1 MADPTTTET
10 GAVSAPAAVAPAPAA
25 AGVPAPAAVRAK
37 PAKTIDAG
45 KQANRR
51 IGVRLV
57 IYTVATHAFAGFI
70 LLLFE
75 LGNRNK

>member
-10 GAVSAPAAVAPAPAA
+10 GAVSAPAASPAPAV
-25 AGVPAPAAVRAK
+25 VPAPAAVRAK

>member
-10 GAVSAPAAVAPAPAA
+10 GAVSAPAAASAA
-25 AGVPAPAAVRAK
+25 VPAPAAVRAK

>member
-10 GAVSAPAAVAPAPAA
+10 GAVSAPAAPA
-25 AGVPAPAAVRAK
+25 APAAVPAPETGRAK

>member
-10 GAVSAPAAVAPAPAA
+10 GAVSAPAAVPAA
-25 AGVPAPAAVRAK
+25 VPAPAAVRAK

>member
-1 MADPTTTET
+1 MADPTTTATET
-10 GAVSAPAAVAPAPAA
+10 ETAA
-25 AGVPAPAAVRAK
+25 VPAPVRAK

>member
-10 GAVSAPAAVAPAPAA
+10 GAVSAPAAVTAA
-25 AGVPAPAAVRAK
+25 VPAPAAVRAK

>member
-1 MADPTTTET
+1 MADPTTTT
-10 GAVSAPAAVAPAPAA
+10 TTATTTATTAAP
-25 AGVPAPAAVRAK
+25 VRAK
-37 PAKTIDAG
+37 TAKTIDAG

>member
-10 GAVSAPAAVAPAPAA
+10 GAVSAPAAAVPAA
-25 AGVPAPAAVRAK
+25 AVPAPPAVAAVREK

>member
-10 GAVSAPAAVAPAPAA
+10 GAVSAPAASAA
-25 AGVPAPAAVRAK
+25 VPAPAAVRAK

>member
-1 MADPTTTET
+1 MADPATT
-10 GAVSAPAAVAPAPAA
+10 APATAATAVPAEPAAPAA
-25 AGVPAPAAVRAK
+25 AP
-37 PAKTIDAG
+37 KTIDAG
-45 KQANRR
+45 KWANRR
-51 IGVRLV
+51 VGIRLV

>member
-1 MADPTTTET
+1 MADPTTITAT
-10 GAVSAPAAVAPAPAA
+10 AAATAGTAAVPPAAPAAPAA
-25 AGVPAPAAVRAK
+25 
-37 PAKTIDAG
+37 KTVDAG
-45 KQANRR
+45 KWANRR
-51 IGVRLV
+51 VGIRLV

>member
-10 GAVSAPAAVAPAPAA
+10 GAVSAPAAAVSAP

>member
-10 GAVSAPAAVAPAPAA
+10 GAVSAPAAAPAA
-25 AGVPAPAAVRAK
+25 AVPAPAAVRAK